1 MGAYRFSGVPQKITF
16 NAGSAMI
23 EFVPD
28 AECVIRYQKD
38 KDTEF
43 KFFVLTSE
51 SVGCIGGKFEN
62 SLTLK
67 VVDGKLGL
75 FSVGVHMVMEL
86 EEIDE
91 KASEV
96 TFDVELSKKFFRVV
110 SLAK

>member
-1 MGAYRFSGVPQKITF
+1 MGVYRFSGVPQKITF
-16 NAGSAMI
+16 NAGSAMV

-28 AECVIRYQKD
+28 AECVIRYQKA

-51 SVGCIGGKFEN
+51 SDECIGRKLEDP
-62 SLTLK
+62 LTLK

-75 FSVGVHMVMEL
+75 FSVGVHVVVEL
-86 EEIDE
+86 EEIEE

-96 TFDVELSKKFFRVV
+96 TFDAELPKKFFRIV